1 MNIKNIFV
9 QKESLRERAVP
20 FVSQMFELVLEAV
33 IAGSALAFG
42 RLLRLGRQAVP
53 GRSGSQQGAGA
64 SLHTGLRK
72 NCIRR

>member
-9 QKESLRERAVP
+9 QKESLREQAVP

-42 RLLRLGRQAVP
+42 LLLRLGRQAAP
-53 GRSGSQQGAGA
+53 GRSGSQQGAGHRA
-64 SLHTGLRK
+64 HSPGK